1 MERKTAAA
9 VAEAKASG
17 KELDP
22 AFSTVLKPMRS
33 GGLWAGS
40 PVYVRRSPVATYTI
54 FAIAAG
60 FCLRSGYYVGVQLG
74 PIPLLVGTALMFL
87 WYDLYTGFLHV
98 VLDEPENIKA
108 PYIGQPA
115 LEFQWHHQIP
125 TDIVRKD
132 FSDVVGDLNVVVVI
146 LTFIHFFWS
155 TSMGTDHIAGFLA
168 GMKLLWAWYG
178 QMSHRCAHNPKIA
191 QMPVA
196 QFLQKVGLMISVKD
210 HKAHHQPPHEE
221 DFCLIGVMNPV
232 IDWLRTCTTNRHVWL
247 CGFLFVTIFDVAM
260 FACPMNNVFG
270 ISA

>member
-1 MERKTAAA
+1 MLTNYVSTSPADVTPIIIILLSLLCLFSVGRPSNISEDPSKVVRFKFMERIAKLNAEVERKTAAA

-178 QMSHRCAHNPKIA
+178 Q
-191 QMPVA
+191 
-196 QFLQKVGLMISVKD
+196 VKLG
-210 HKAHHQPPHEE
+210 P
-221 DFCLIGVMNPV
+221 
-232 IDWLRTCTTNRHVWL
+232 
-247 CGFLFVTIFDVAM
+247 
-260 FACPMNNVFG
+260 
-270 ISA
+270 